1 MGGGGGSF
9 PYSKGKS
16 PRDEVVEEG
25 GRTGRTLNKR
35 LDKGGGGVR
44 SLFEASFLLLFCF
57 SLPEISPSEIIPLLL
72 SFPTD
77 HLMLQW

>member
-35 LDKGGGGVR
+35 LDKGGGGGG
-44 SLFEASFLLLFCF
+44 
-57 SLPEISPSEIIPLLL
+57 
-72 SFPTD
+72 
-77 HLMLQW
+77 

>member
-1 MGGGGGSF
+1 MGEGGDSF

-16 PRDEVVEEG
+16 PRDEVVGEG

-35 LDKGGGGVR
+35 LDKGVR

-57 SLPEISPSEIIPLLL
+57 SLPEISPSEIPLLL